1 MKSDIAQSSVIN
13 PTNSR
18 EFLQLSGT
26 EQRDSDVEAD
36 DCMVLGATIVPK
48 QPQPLRIIIQKVIVR
63 KPLQLIKPE
72 GMGTNP
78 DIAIVV
84 DDEIENGNEIPRPS
98 HYIDLNGFV
107 SQTDIVQALNSACE
121 DA

>member
-1 MKSDIAQSSVIN
+1 MKSDIAQPGVIN

-84 DDEIENGNEIPRPS
+84 DDEVDGSEIPRPS

-107 SQTDIVQALNSACE
+107 NQTAIVQALNSACE